1 MPRESFRFDPPHQIP
16 SQMPDFKMFQW
27 IMYKWSSKCAL
38 ALLENLLN
46 IFKKKI
52 KNSMEMLQ
60 INNELAS
67 ANYLQKNVGV
77 QSTAHSTEIYLEVCK
92 LKY

>member
-1 MPRESFRFDPPHQIP
+1 
-16 SQMPDFKMFQW
+16 
-27 IMYKWSSKCAL
+27 
-38 ALLENLLN
+38 
-46 IFKKKI
+46 
-52 KNSMEMLQ
+52 MEMLQ

-77 QSTAHSTEIYLEVCK
+77 QSTAHSAEIYLEVCK